1 LDKSPSVAVHTNGAR
16 LDRGGRAVLR
26 DVSLQVSAGS
36 VTAVLGPSGSGK
48 STLLAALTGELAPSE
63 GVVHV
68 LGERLPCRN
77 ATALLELRKHMG
89 VLLQGNGLLTDLN
102 VAENVALPL
111 RTHCRL
117 PEPVLARMVAL
128 KLNAVGLRAAA
139 NLYPRELSGGM
150 ARRVALARALALDPP
165 LMLYDEPLTG
175 LDPIAGGVI
184 ANLIRRLND
193 TLGLTSIIV
202 SHHVREALEIA
213 DQAIVIANGGVVLA
227 GTPDELKASGDPLVR
242 QFLHGEPD
250 GPIAFEGSHAAE
262 PSGNARDAGRTAAR
276 VSARGRAKS

>member
-1 LDKSPSVAVHTNGAR
+1 MDKSPSVAVHINGAR

-26 DVSLQVSAGS
+26 DVSLQASTGS

-48 STLLAALTGELAPSE
+48 STLLAALTGELAPSD
-63 GVVHV
+63 GVVDV

-77 ATALLELRKHMG
+77 TAALLELRKHMG

-102 VAENVALPL
+102 AAENVALPL

-117 PEPVLARMVAL
+117 PEPVLVRMVAM

-184 ANLIRRLND
+184 ASLIRRLND

-227 GTPDELKASGDPLVR
+227 GTPDELKASRDPLVR

-250 GPIAFEGSHAAE
+250 GPIAFDRSDAAE
-262 PSGNARDAGRTAAR
+262 ANG
-276 VSARGRAKS
+276 SARYTGRAAAPISVPGRAES